1 MKTNYT
7 KHLKLAIVLFL
18 AIATNFAKAQCVAS
32 FTPYIG
38 ANGQVTFVAN
48 VVGAPTP
55 SATVYSWNFNS
66 NVPSWVTY
74 TGTAAT
80 MNTYTANGC
89 YTVALFVTTYSNS
102 VPTCSTVVYS
112 AVCVTNVASPCSL
125 NANFAYSHSNG
136 VVTFSNTSTGSW
148 SANATYAWNYGD
160 GSPTATV
167 STSPHTHTYSAG
179 VYTVTLTATNGTCVS
194 TYTAI
199 VNTVPTPTCNA
210 SFTYAVGANGNV
222 TFGSTSTGSIN
233 ASTSYTWGFSSQAT
247 PNYSFGTNITNPSA
261 TYTANGIYTV
271 FLVLNNF
278 GGASCATQQTISV
291 NTVTTNAPCNLN
303 ANFSYTTGA
312 NGIVYFNN
320 TSTGTTPNTSYSW
333 NFGDGGS
340 SSTASPAHTYT
351 ANGTYLVTLFANAS
365 TNSVSPCIDT
375 TAHTVV
381 ISNIT
386 NTCIANTTFSLV
398 QANTPHSWYA
408 VVTNTGNVAAAQW
421 SWGDSTANSFGIV
434 VSHTYAAAGN
444 YQICLTV
451 TTTCGTIGTHCS
463 TQYLSKSADGSND
476 IVYINT
482 VTREMLEAEPTGIK
496 NNAAETIS
504 CIISPNPNSGE
515 FNLNINGITA
525 SSAKI
530 QVYNLIGGVIF
541 ESTHDAHNGNINK
554 TISLENISNG
564 VYFIRVNAG
573 DKIHTQKLV
582 ITKQ

>member
-112 AVCVTNVASPCSL
+112 AVCVTNVASP
-125 NANFAYSHSNG
+125 
-136 VVTFSNTSTGSW
+136 
-148 SANATYAWNYGD
+148 
-160 GSPTATV
+160 P
-167 STSPHTHTYSAG
+167 P
-179 VYTVTLTATNGTCVS
+179 
-194 TYTAI
+194 
-199 VNTVPTPTCNA
+199 PTPTCNA

-233 ASTSYTWGFSSQAT
+233 ASTSYTWGFGSQAT
-247 PNYSFGTNITNPSA
+247 PNFSMGTNITHPST
-261 TYTANGIYTV
+261 TYTANGVHTV
-271 FLVLNNF
+271 FLVLNNSG
-278 GGASCATQQTISV
+278 GGAACATQQTISV
-291 NTVTTNAPCNLN
+291 NTVTTTPPCNLN

-386 NTCIANTTFSLV
+386 NTCIANTTFSLI

-482 VTREMLEAEPTGIK
+482 VTREMLEAEPTDIK
-496 NNAAETIS
+496 NNAAEAIS

-530 QVYNLIGGVIF
+530 QVYNLMGGVIF
-541 ESTHDAHNGNINK
+541 ESINDTHNGNINK